1 MTFNPKPL
9 DLSLWDKRSQL
20 TWLKNPACSNPVR
33 NATCYKNLTV
43 SLMEGGPG
51 AWVLT
56 YTRILSCRRGSAD
69 ADIYRRKAW
78 QHSTTAWWNG
88 FCSCRVFLLKSSP
101 GVFLWPVPP
110 PPQQPNSAPAFTPH
124 LGAISRPN
132 VRLLYTPTHNAWGLA
147 GRSTVCNTTSYRCEC
162 AEKKVDQCKKVN
174 ERY

>member
-33 NATCYKNLTV
+33 NVPCYKNLTV

-110 PPQQPNSAPAFTPH
+110 PPNSPT
-124 LGAISRPN
+124 
-132 VRLLYTPTHNAWGLA
+132 LLLLSLHIWEPLA
-147 GRSTVCNTTSYRCEC
+147 GRTWGYCTPPHIMREAWQGEARSVIQHHTGVSVQKRKWIS
-162 AEKKVDQCKKVN
+162 ARK
-174 ERY
+174 